1 MGHSGK
7 IFKLVVG
14 SLCAIA
20 VTQVNSAPVKAAETL
35 VLRFGLIEE
44 SLSVTELQN
53 IAKTGK
59 APSGYDLYLKRLSAK
74 QRQQIVGALQVKM
87 PVSVVALSNLFN
99 TQVGST
105 LLQDLSTVTTRQ
117 DNAGMQALRA
127 ALVLGAS
134 DARGLSVISFI
145 KAYPSQRLQI
155 DLPQVLKLSKNLNKS
170 FRQTQKFFAVTAP
183 QLAIKQPDIKIPF
196 DPSQNGSAQ
205 VKVLNLNLKDQSR
218 QRQVPVDIYWSSA
231 ATTAKPVIVLSH
243 GMTSVRTDMRYLAE
257 HLASYG
263 YVVAAV
269 EHVGSNEAN
278 ARLAFVGKTPLLKAE
293 EFLDRPKDIS
303 FVLDELAKLNRTAN
317 PLQGKL
323 DSDRAVIIGHSLGGG
338 TALSIAGAELQVK
351 RVKQLCS
358 SNIAALSIG
367 EGIQCFAQG
376 LPENNYQL
384 RDPRVKRVI
393 ALDPTTSILFG
404 DAGLAKVQIPTLVL
418 AASADKTTPALSE
431 QIINFNSIPSPKW
444 LVTVINGTHI
454 SAKDPNTTVGQENRP
469 STFLGG
475 NEVAG
480 EQAVDIRKYI
490 KAISL
495 AMVAQLTPEA
505 SKYAVFLTPEY
516 AQFASTKTF
525 PIRLVTEISP
535 DVLAVAKNELQK

>member
-1 MGHSGK
+1 MRYSGK
-7 IFKLVVG
+7 ILKLVVG
-14 SLCAIA
+14 SLCVIAI
-20 VTQVNSAPVKAAETL
+20 TQVNSAPVKAAETL
-35 VLRFGLIEE
+35 VLRFGPVEE

-74 QRQQIVGALQVKM
+74 QRQQIIGALRIKL

-99 TQVGST
+99 TPVGST
-105 LLQDLSTVTTRQ
+105 LLKDFSTVTTRQ

-127 ALVLGAS
+127 AIVLGAS
-134 DARGLSVISFI
+134 DPQGLSVISFI

-155 DLPQVLKLSKNLNKS
+155 DLPQVLKLSTNLNKS
-170 FRQTQKFFAVTAP
+170 FRQTQRFFAAIAP
-183 QLAIKQPDIKIPF
+183 QLVSKQPDFKLPF
-196 DPSQNGSAQ
+196 DPSQSGSAQ
-205 VKVLNLNLKDQSR
+205 VQVLKLNLKDQSR
-218 QRQVPVDIYWSSA
+218 QRQVPVDIYWSTA
-231 ATTAKPVIVLSH
+231 ATAAKPVIVLSH
-243 GMTSVRTDMRYLAE
+243 GLTSVRTDLRYIAE

-278 ARLAFVGKTPLLKAE
+278 ARLAFFGKKPFLKAE

-303 FVLDELAKLNRTAN
+303 FVLDELARLNRTSN

-323 DSDRAVIIGHSLGGG
+323 DSDRAVVIGHSFGGG
-338 TALSIAGAELQVK
+338 TALSIAGAELQIE
-351 RVKQLCS
+351 RIKQQCS
-358 SNIAALSIG
+358 SNIATLSIG

-384 RDPRVKRVI
+384 RDPRVKRAI

-418 AASADKTTPALSE
+418 AASADQTTPALSE
-431 QIINFNSIPSPKW
+431 QIINFNKIPSPKW

-454 SAKDPNTTVGQENRP
+454 SAKDPSTTVGQENRP
-469 STFLGG
+469 STSLGG
-475 NEVAG
+475 SEVTG
-480 EQAVDIRKYI
+480 QAVDVRKYI

-516 AQFASTKTF
+516 AQFASTKAF
-525 PIRLVTEISP
+525 PIRLVTEIPP
-535 DVLAVAKNELQK
+535 DVLAVAKNEVQK